1 MHMLADNPLAR
12 SGEYHVRSDVDMTV
26 IDCLLGHYR
35 SRKLADNPL
44 ARSGEFHVRSDVES
58 TASDFLGSM

>member
-1 MHMLADNPLAR
+1 MHAR
-12 SGEYHVRSDVDMTV
+12 SGVILTV

-58 TASDFLGSM
+58 TASDFLGSMCIFNFLDGR